1 MTQEKDELFPFV
13 SPERVGLSSKRLG
26 RLDDVMQGFIDRGEL
41 AGIALLIARRG
52 AIAHSAQYGLMDMET
67 SREMRPD
74 TIFRIASMV
83 KPITSVAAMILFEK
97 GYFLLTDP
105 ISAYLPDFRDVRVFD
120 EKSGGELKL
129 IKPDQE
135 ITIWHLLTHTSC
147 LGYSNSDNQAVAT
160 LYQEVDPGNSSSLAD
175 MAHKLARLP
184 LFVQPGSQW
193 HYGYSH
199 DVLARLIEIVSGR
212 DFGDFLTEEIFGP
225 LGMND
230 TGHHVSEGKIE
241 RLATAYGPAED
252 AGLEVIDP
260 AAEKYTSPPALKPGG
275 HGLFATA
282 PDYLR
287 FAQMILNGGRTNET
301 RILSR
306 RSVESMTAN
315 QLPAALLPIQFSP
328 EYFFHGIG
336 YGLGFGVI
344 INPAEVTI
352 PGSAGS
358 IYWVGALNTTFWIDP
373 QEDLIGIF
381 MAQLWPAI
389 LHPARKQFKEL
400 VYQALD
406 N

>member
-1 MTQEKDELFPFV
+1 MTQEKNELFPSV
-13 SPERVGLSSKRLG
+13 SPARVGLSPKRLG
-26 RLDDVMQGFIDRGEL
+26 HLDDAMQGFIDRGEL
-41 AGIALLIARRG
+41 AGIVLLIVRRG

-67 SREMRPD
+67 NRKMRPD
-74 TIFRIASMV
+74 TIFRIASMT

-97 GYFLLTDP
+97 GCFLLTDP

-120 EKSGGELKL
+120 RKSGGELKL
-129 IKPDQE
+129 VKPDQE
-135 ITIWHLLTHTSC
+135 ITIWHLLTHTSG
-147 LGYSNSDNQAVAT
+147 LGYPDSDNKAVAT
-160 LYQEVDPGNSSSLAD
+160 LYQAVDLSSSSSLED

-199 DVLARLIEIVSGR
+199 DVLARLIEIISSR
-212 DFGDFLTEEIFGP
+212 DFGEFLREEVIEP

-230 TGHHVSEGKIE
+230 TGHYVPEGKIE

-260 AAEKYTSPPALKPGG
+260 ATDKYTSPPALKPGG

-287 FAQMILNGGRTNET
+287 FAHMILNGGRINET

-306 RSVESMTAN
+306 KIVESMTTN
-315 QLPAALLPIQFSP
+315 QLPAALLPMKIPP
-328 EYFFHGIG
+328 EFVLHGIG

-344 INPAEVTI
+344 VNPAEAVI
-352 PGSAGS
+352 QGSAGS
-358 IYWVGALNTTFWIDP
+358 IHWPGALNTSWWIDP

-381 MAQLWPAI
+381 MAQLRPTSP
-389 LHPARKQFKEL
+389 HPSRKQFREL

-406 N
+406 D